1 MKHRILVTALAS
13 IMLAG
18 SVGAV
23 TVPTQTVQAISKHSY
38 RWHWVKTNRDMKV
51 YKLRF
56 PLYRRPVFDGI
67 LEKGSEMPVRYISH
81 HGYFEI
87 KGWAEN
93 KIIVRFWIIALI
105 SNLIAL
111 TALKIR

>member
-1 MKHRILVTALAS
+1 MKHRFLVAALAS
-13 IMLAG
+13 VMLASG
-18 SVGAV
+18 TGAV
-23 TVPTQTVQAISKHSY
+23 IAPSHSTQVQAISKHSY

-67 LEKGSEMPVRYISH
+67 LEKGSEMPVRYIPN

-87 KGWAEN
+87 KGWEN
-93 KIIVRFWIIALI
+93 HGHYAILGTSSRWFR
-105 SNLIAL
+105 NE
-111 TALKIR
+111 

>member
-1 MKHRILVTALAS
+1 MKHRFFMTAMAS
-13 IMLAG
+13 IMLASG
-18 SVGAV
+18 VGAASTAV
-23 TVPTQTVQAISKHSY
+23 APTQTVQAVSKHSY

-67 LEKGSEMPVRYISH
+67 LEKGSEMPVRYIPN

-87 KGWAEN
+87 KGWEN
-93 KIIVRFWIIALI
+93 HGHYAILGTSSRWFR
-105 SNLIAL
+105 NE
-111 TALKIR
+111 

>member
-1 MKHRILVTALAS
+1 MQPKQ
-13 IMLAG
+13 
-18 SVGAV
+18 
-23 TVPTQTVQAISKHSY
+23 PTQTVQAISKHSY

-87 KGWAEN
+87 KGWEN
-93 KIIVRFWIIALI
+93 HGHYAVLGTSSRWFRNEKD
-105 SNLIAL
+105 
-111 TALKIR
+111 